1 MLLYEYMIM
10 DKLDLELMIS
20 SFNIIILVLT
30 LAYSF
35 YYIVCFS
42 RVFYAKIKNPEDVKV
57 EESSERNDV
66 NEDDNMS
73 HNGLLQHDYQ

>member
-1 MLLYEYMIM
+1 MIM

-20 SFNIIILVLT
+20 SFNIIFLVLT

-42 RVFYAKIKNPEDVKV
+42 RVFYATIKNPEEVKM
-57 EESSERNDV
+57 EQASERNDV
-66 NEDDNMS
+66 NEDDSMS
-73 HNGLLQHDYQ
+73 QHGLLQHDYQ